1 MAPRIQKFNLE
12 HSVTIHAIISNPPCR
27 SAKPALVFLHYW
39 GGSSKTWQWVISHL
53 SDEYRI
59 VALDF
64 RGWGESSGPASEDAY
79 SMSLLASDTE
89 AVIKQLGLGDF
100 ALVGLSMGAKVAQLV
115 AAHSP
120 DGLKSIVLLSPA
132 PLSSCRLSPEMKGQQ
147 KTAYEHVDNATFVT
161 LNVLTASRPAKD
173 VVDVLVADQIRGNKW
188 ARAAWPGYGME
199 EDFAEL
205 ADAIR
210 VPALVLAAEKDVIET
225 PERVRTEVH
234 NKIRES
240 RWGLLLG
247 SGHLSPVDRAEEVAN
262 RIRDFV

>member
-1 MAPRIQKFNLE
+1 MAPRVQKFDLE
-12 HSVTIHAIISNPPCR
+12 QNVTIHAIISNPPCR

-79 SMSLLASDTE
+79 SMSLLASDAE

-100 ALVGLSMGAKVAQLV
+100 ALVGLSMGAKVAQVV
-115 AAHSP
+115 AARGP
-120 DGLKSIVLLSPA
+120 AGLRSIVLLSPA
-132 PLSSCRLSPEMKGQQ
+132 PLSPCRLSPEMKAQQ
-147 KTAYEHVDNATFVT
+147 KTAYESVENANFVT
-161 LNVLTASRPAKD
+161 SNVLTASCPPQD
-173 VVDVLVADQIRGNKW
+173 VVDVLVADQMRGNKW
-188 ARAAWPGYGME
+188 ARSAWPGYGME
-199 EDFAEL
+199 EDFAGL
-205 ADAIR
+205 ANAIR
-210 VPALVLAAEKDVIET
+210 VPALVLAAEKDVVEP
-225 PERVRTEVH
+225 PERVRKEVH
-234 NKIRES
+234 DRIRES

-262 RIRDFV
+262 RIRGFV